1 MTDARNL
8 RGIINEIVTS
18 APFCQQLQ
26 NSLQSALQ
34 NVTPLTPR
42 AQLNV
47 QPQVS
52 SSAIDEVRRLFPS
65 VHRTPYTNLQ
75 TPEGRRKSKSRKSD
89 SGVAFKKEVIL
100 LDNPMAKATL
110 TGLCKSQ
117 AYEKGFGFSAVN
129 FKKNWTE
136 EVKFEVLIPM
146 SRCLVKPNLAT
157 DCSLDGT
164 AVCEMF
170 KQKAIYLRPLSMLE
184 GAEVE
189 QDNDGVGDELF
200 EFRDC
205 PEVEIIEDANKD
217 NSVEFL
223 SLDTSDIFSDQFE
236 EDTIKA
242 INISKCESLKDILTE
257 FKNNIDS
264 EHLLTFNIYR
274 EEILDCCLRVVRRKS
289 FSPLHRIS
297 VIFTDIADCSEGAVD
312 QGGPSR
318 EMFRLLLN
326 EIKNCKMFEGYE
338 NSKNLRL
345 CNECLKTRDYFD
357 IGRLIVLSLIHGG
370 PGPQF
375 FSKTLFSMLT
385 QGIDATE
392 PTLDDI
398 NDRGIKTEIEHIQ
411 NTNNLEELRQGV
423 LNSSFLHLAGI
434 FHVKS
439 FEEKNSIIK
448 DAVKFYVIHRVRAAY
463 DQLKDGLNILNFL
476 NRGKEMPSDLKKL
489 FCFEEVPLTA
499 EFLKTFFV
507 PVLNEV
513 GSNKRAIE
521 NRLLAFWR
529 DYLIDCEDN
538 ETTVCLK
545 QILAFVTGADAVPP
559 LGFECTPTLEFLHDD
574 RNNETTVCLKQI
586 LAFVTGADAVPPL
599 GFECT
604 PTLEFLHDDRSRYPK
619 ANTCAL
625 ILSLPV
631 IHTVYEQFKIHMDY
645 GIGNGM
651 VFAFA

>member
-574 RNNETTVCLKQI
+574 R
-586 LAFVTGADAVPPL
+586 
-599 GFECT
+599 
-604 PTLEFLHDDRSRYPK
+604 SRYPK